1 MSLTGYCKGFIND
14 GYKITDKICTYEGGG
29 GPYTDS
35 CTGCL
40 WSSNADLSGGV
51 YCDEPGSNMGSKEKC
66 NRDYGGFDG
75 RFCWCPDPT
84 PYTLAPTPTCKPCG
98 MTCCGHG
105 ESCSYEAGG
114 DPYCR
119 GLTS

>member
-1 MSLTGYCKGFIND
+1 MSITEDCKTFKNNGYTIENGR
-14 GYKITDKICTYEGGG
+14 CTPEVVR
-29 GPYTDS
+29 PYTGS
-35 CTGCL
+35 CSSCL
-40 WSSNADLSGGV
+40 YATDGGL
-51 YCDEPGSNMGSKEKC
+51 YCSPPGSNMNSKETC
-66 NRDYGGFDG
+66 NGPGTG
-75 RFCWCPDPT
+75 TFCWCPDPT